1 MKAVIFGDLE
11 LNKVYDV
18 LILPFEEGIV
28 EKEQKPVDNSSFD
41 RSKVVSLIKQIA
53 SNKVLVVLLLEEL
66 GKENSSYGNIN
77 GLKIT
82 QLTLK
87 RHYQK
92 M

>member
-1 MKAVIFGDLE
+1 M
-11 LNKVYDV
+11 NDV
-18 LILPFEEGIV
+18 GVLPFKEGIV
-28 EKEQKPVDNSSFD
+28 KKEQNRVDNSCCHKVLI
-41 RSKVVSLIKQIA
+41 SKVVSLIKQIA

>member
-1 MKAVIFGDLE
+1 M
-11 LNKVYDV
+11 YDV

-66 GKENSSYGNIN
+66 GRENSSYGNIN
-77 GLKIT
+77 GLKIA

>member
-1 MKAVIFGDLE
+1 M
-11 LNKVYDV
+11 NKVYDV

-28 EKEQKPVDNSSFD
+28 EKEQKPLDNSSFD
-41 RSKVVSLIKQIA
+41 KVIRSKVVSLIKQIA

-66 GKENSSYGNIN
+66 GKENYSYGNIN